1 LKLAG
6 FKPSAIA
13 LQLSRHPATIYRE
26 LRRNRGLR
34 GYRPRQAQQ
43 MAETRRRE
51 KAKPKIPEET
61 YDIINDLIE
70 KDWSPEQISGWLAA
84 EKNMRISH
92 ERIAPAHRPRQEA
105 RRKLASSLHAAE
117 RKEKNVMEA
126 LTGGVRSGIVCR

>member
-1 LKLAG
+1 M
-6 FKPSAIA
+6 S
-13 LQLSRHPATIYRE
+13 
-26 LRRNRGLR
+26 
-34 GYRPRQAQQ
+34 
-43 MAETRRRE
+43 ETRRRE